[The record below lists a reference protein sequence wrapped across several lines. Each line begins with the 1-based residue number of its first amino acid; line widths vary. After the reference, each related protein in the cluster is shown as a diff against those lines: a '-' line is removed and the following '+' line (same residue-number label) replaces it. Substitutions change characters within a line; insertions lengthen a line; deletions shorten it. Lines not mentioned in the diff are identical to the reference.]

1 VSIVF
6 YLLTVLKE
14 WTIVLIP
21 DVQVQV
27 ATHVVC
33 QLKGLVT
40 GCGQVPTNLKVLRYI
55 VPALL
60 RVGRVGLAH
69 WGQIPHINLLTFLQ
83 F

>member
-1 VSIVF
+1 MSIVF

-14 WTIVLIP
+14 WNIVLIP

-40 GCGQVPTNLKVLRYI
+40 GCGQVPTNLKVLPYSASTAESGQQPLG
-55 VPALL
+55 VLSEQVL
-60 RVGRVGLAH
+60 LAH
-69 WGQIPHINLLTFLQ
+69 F
-83 F
+83 